1 MESQLTQTYK
11 AEGRM
16 VAKTSMA
23 SPSGSVPYYPSA
35 DAQTYRDLLIFEE
48 RLKQNAARLVK
59 RRKKYQTFLVLLC
72 GAIGLFSYYVFV
84 QPSEWQPL
92 HYLNVTVLLIT
103 ATMLLLFFASGM
115 YSERITAAN
124 KFVPQA
130 NRSLRSFNMYL
141 NTRAAP
147 RRSIFSYFRQQESA
161 FTLRRTTSVA
171 EDKEAQ
177 VNREGSDS
185 TTNANGD
192 GSANKHPTLSVAAA
206 RRLHIPTIPPSS
218 NPRGELIFSSKVSN
232 QFREGYERYRAAFE
246 RRRAEKMQERRR
258 SGWRGWWIFGGG
270 SESSPKSA
278 PMSMEGGSVI
288 QQPQP
293 KKGSPASSLRGTRS
307 SPRSSR
313 VRPKLNMSTGNVIGG
328 SGSENSSPTT
338 SRASSPNN
346 SPVGTVGK
354 SNRSSITRGRRI
366 SAASQ
371 ESEANAAQQGERRGR
386 DRTPSITAVSDQR
399 LRRGSSGSVSN
410 GRIAISQTLEE
421 PIQLEE
427 NKRRS
432 ETAPIIEESTNVID
446 LADAAEADAQLGLL
460 PDPQLVARS
469 ADDRTDVEATL
480 REPEV

>member
-1 MESQLTQTYK
+1 M
-11 AEGRM
+11 
-16 VAKTSMA
+16 SMA
-23 SPSGSVPYYPSA
+23 SPSSSVPYYPSA

-84 QPSEWQPL
+84 QPSKWQPL
-92 HYLNVTVLLIT
+92 HYLNITILLIT

-115 YSERITAAN
+115 YAERITAAN
-124 KFVPQA
+124 KFIPQS

-147 RRSIFSYFRQQESA
+147 RRSIFSYFRQQESS
-161 FTLRRTTSVA
+161 FTLRRTSSIA

-177 VNREGSDS
+177 VTRTDVD
-185 TTNANGD
+185 TGD
-192 GSANKHPTLSVAAA
+192 GSINKHPTLSVAAA

-246 RRRAEKMQERRR
+246 RRRAEKMEERRR

-270 SESSPKSA
+270 NEPSPKSA
-278 PMSMEGGSVI
+278 PISMEGSNI
-288 QQPQP
+288 MQQQQQP

-307 SPRSSR
+307 SPRSSK
-313 VRPKLNMSTGNVIGG
+313 VRPKLNMSTGNAIGG
-328 SGSENSSPTT
+328 SGSENSSPAT
-338 SRASSPNN
+338 SRASSPIN
-346 SPVGTVGK
+346 SPVNLASGK
-354 SNRSSITRGRRI
+354 TNRTSITHGRRI

-371 ESEANAAQQGERRGR
+371 EGEFNSTEGERRGR

-399 LRRGSSGSVSN
+399 LRRGSSGSTSS
-410 GRIAISQTLEE
+410 GRGGGGTLQKLEE

-427 NKRRS
+427 IKRKS
-432 ETAPIIEESTNVID
+432 ETTPIIEESTNIVDI
-446 LADAAEADAQLGLL
+446 ADAAEADAQLGHL
-460 PDPQLVARS
+460 PDPQLVAQS
-469 ADDRTDVEATL
+469 TDDRTDIEATL

>member
-1 MESQLTQTYK
+1 
-11 AEGRM
+11 M
-16 VAKTSMA
+16 VANMSVG

-72 GAIGLFSYYVFV
+72 GAIGLFSYYVFIR
-84 QPSEWQPL
+84 PSEWQPL

-115 YSERITAAN
+115 YAERITAAN

-141 NTRAAP
+141 NTRSAP
-147 RRSIFSYFRQQESA
+147 RRSIFSYFRQQESP
-161 FTLRRTTSVA
+161 FTLRRTTSIT

-177 VNREGSDS
+177 TASS
-185 TTNANGD
+185 ANANAD
-192 GSANKHPTLSVAAA
+192 GSNTKQNPTLSIAAA

-246 RRRAEKMQERRR
+246 RRRAEKMEERRK
-258 SGWRGWWIFGGG
+258 SGWRGWWILGR
-270 SESSPKSA
+270 SNKSLSSPKSL
-278 PMSMEGGSVI
+278 SINVEGNN
-288 QQPQP
+288 QQQP
-293 KKGSPASSLRGTRS
+293 KKGSPASSIRGPRS

-313 VRPKLNMSTGNVIGG
+313 ARPKLNTSTGNAIGG
-328 SGSENSSPTT
+328 NGSENSSPGT
-338 SRASSPNN
+338 SRASSPTN
-346 SPVGTVGK
+346 SPLIPSSGK
-354 SNRSSITRGRRI
+354 SNRIGMDRGRRI
-366 SAASQ
+366 STASQ
-371 ESEANAAQQGERRGR
+371 EGGINAVQVERRGR

-399 LRRGSSGSVSN
+399 IRRGSTSSSSGR
-410 GRIAISQTLEE
+410 GELIKLEE
-421 PIQLEE
+421 PIQLERKE
-427 NKRRS
+427 RMT
-432 ETAPIIEESTNVID
+432 ETSPIIEESTNSDDVV
-446 LADAAEADAQLGLL
+446 DAAEADAQLGIA

-469 ADDRTDVEATL
+469 KDDRSDVEATL
-480 REPEV
+480 REPNV